1 MAGGGLGRRRLV
13 AAALAAVLGLAGV
26 SMVGYALEHQQV
38 APQPS
43 VADTG
48 SLSLPEL
55 KALPAPQPVL
65 APRIAA
71 GLPRAEPSSI
81 RIPAI
86 NVTSPVNV
94 VGLNPDKTMA
104 VPQPGP
110 LYDQAAWYRYSPTPG
125 EIGPSVIIGH
135 IDSAKNGPS
144 VFFKLGELKPGQ
156 RIQVTRSDGT
166 TPTFEVDSV
175 HSYPKDAFPQQA
187 VYGDTN
193 YAALHLITC
202 GGSFDRQTRQY
213 LNNTVVFAHLV
224 R

>member
-1 MAGGGLGRRRLV
+1 MAGGLGRRRLV
-13 AAALAAVLGLAGV
+13 AVALAAVLGLAGV

-48 SLSLPEL
+48 PLSLPEL
-55 KALPAPQPVL
+55 KALPAPQPAL
-65 APRIAA
+65 APRITA
-71 GLPRAEPSSI
+71 GLPRAEPTSI

-86 NVTSPVNV
+86 NVSSPVNV
-94 VGLNPDKTMA
+94 VGLKPDKTMA

-144 VFFKLGELKPGQ
+144 VFFNLGELKPGQ
-156 RIQVTRSDGT
+156 RIRVTRSDGT

-187 VYGDTN
+187 VYGDTD
-193 YAALHLITC
+193 YPALRLITC

-224 R
+224 G